1 MSPISGVRPT
11 AARAPPVA
19 IIAFD
24 GMQSHRWAAPP
35 ITSCSI
41 TVTSAPRRAAW
52 VAAVLPAGPP
62 PMITKR
68 SATAREATDPPPRAG
83 HGRPR
88 GDRYSRTVVPRS
100 VLSRATDA
108 VANRLDRRSFIARS
122 ALVGSALVTAPTD
135 LLLRPT
141 TAYAAVCSCLGQ
153 SCTCGSLCCDGY
165 TEFCCAI
172 YGANALPLRAR

>member
-1 MSPISGVRPT
+1 MRPISGVRPT

-24 GMQSHRWAAPP
+24 GMQSQRCAAPP
-35 ITSCSI
+35 ITSSSM

-52 VAAVLPAGPP
+52 LAAVLPAGPP

-68 SATAREATDPPPRAG
+68 SATARGYRSASRAG
-83 HGRPR
+83 HGRPAA
-88 GDRYSRTVVPRS
+88 TATVEQVVPRT
-100 VLSRATDA
+100 VLSRATEA
-108 VANRLDRRSFIARS
+108 VANRLDRRSFIGRS

-141 TAYAAVCSCLGQ
+141 SAYAAVCSCLGK
-153 SCTCGSLCCDGY
+153 SCDCGSLCCDGY
-165 TEFCCAI
+165 TEFCCAL
-172 YGANALPLRAR
+172 YGANHAQRAR